1 MDRNRLIRHIT
12 LNAEGV
18 NMKASPGY
26 EVRKAI
32 SESLDNE
39 EVSRSAQMLMMENSG
54 TRQDSYQLIRNN
66 LKEVRDRFAKLRED
80 IQNGGT
86 NFGLSSML
94 GGGGPIGM
102 GSPMGQ
108 NPFDDADPYGDAG
121 DFSEGER
128 EQLVEFLNVYAELAT
143 LVGAAEQYSDLYS
156 AVMN

>member
-1 MDRNRLIRHIT
+1 
-12 LNAEGV
+12 
-18 NMKASPGY
+18 MKASPGY

-32 SESLDNE
+32 SKSLDDE
-39 EVSRSAQMLMMENSG
+39 ENSRSAQMLMMENSE
-54 TRQDSYQLIRNN
+54 TREDSYRVIRDN
-66 LKEVRDRFAKLRED
+66 LEDVRDRFAKIREN

-94 GGGGPIGM
+94 GGGGGGPMGM

-108 NPFDDADPYGDAG
+108 SPFEGNDPYGDQ
-121 DFSEGER
+121 FSDEER